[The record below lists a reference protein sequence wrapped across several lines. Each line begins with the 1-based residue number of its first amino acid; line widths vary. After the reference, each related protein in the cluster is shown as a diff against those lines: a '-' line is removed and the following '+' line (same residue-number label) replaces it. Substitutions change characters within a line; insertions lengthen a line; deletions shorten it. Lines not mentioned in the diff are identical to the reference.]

1 MEMQAEEVKEI
12 KNENLNDFAPENL
25 QHSKL
30 TPCIN
35 EHLVFK
41 TSDFNSV
48 YHKSENETLDLLKNC
63 NFLKISN
70 DSITYDDEQINCV
83 FICEESYL
91 NKELLKELRYLKD
104 VNYNRFYK
112 KKNNKWIFVPELKS
126 KEAFLNYIREKNI
139 KMFNLKKSSIMN
151 TIAYYKESYN
161 LKDRKNSDY
170 SNSGNNKWRKYS
182 KNTYGQHKGSHNSNY
197 YSNNSYYKG
206 YKGRERFNS
215 DGNNNSKNNSYYY
228 NYNSNYNSNNQN
240 RKKEQIEVEIGEIK
254 YPLTIN
260 HKYNINTL
268 NNVYLK
274 LKNEKFFDTKPN
286 YLVEENEIIN
296 NKPKN
301 IEIIQNTSSPN
312 KSKRDQAFDQNNTDI
327 ENKSNLKMKIPKNN
341 PLSQIKKA
349 YNKFDAVPQNSIA
362 VK

>member
-1 MEMQAEEVKEI
+1 M
-12 KNENLNDFAPENL
+12 NN
-25 QHSKL
+25 
-30 TPCIN
+30 
-35 EHLVFK
+35 
-41 TSDFNSV
+41 
-48 YHKSENETLDLLKNC
+48 
-63 NFLKISN
+63 
-70 DSITYDDEQINCV
+70 
-83 FICEESYL
+83 
-91 NKELLKELRYLKD
+91 ELLKELRYLKD

-112 KKNNKWIFVPELKS
+112 KKNSKWIFVPELKS
-126 KEAFLNYIREKNI
+126 KETFLNYIREKNI
-139 KMFNLKKSSIMN
+139 KMFNLKKSSIIN
-151 TIAYYKESYN
+151 TIIYYKESYD

-170 SNSGNNKWRKYS
+170 SNGGNNKWRKYS

-197 YSNNSYYKG
+197 YNNNSYYKG

-296 NKPKN
+296 NKPKS
-301 IEIIQNTSSPN
+301 IEIMQNTSSPN
-312 KSKRDQAFDQNNTDI
+312 RNKRDQAFDHNNDN